1 MEHGFPGARDQHIVL
16 KLGHML
22 PGRGFFGDP
31 RVYQEPGKRGY
42 ASESDESV
50 ELTSHL
56 QISFELDIDQATG
69 GDGLGSY
76 EAFKPMASNLIS
88 NIAYVEGSVR
98 SVNSR
103 LRHPTRWP
111 GKERWQ
117 TSAGRHT
124 SL

>member
-1 MEHGFPGARDQHIVL
+1 VPATSILCWSWAICFPAAASSEYI
-16 KLGHML
+16 KN
-22 PGRGFFGDP
+22 
-31 RVYQEPGKRGY
+31 QEK
-42 ASESDESV
+42 ASGSDESV

-56 QISFELDIDQATG
+56 QVSFEFDIGQATG
-69 GDGLGSY
+69 GDGLGRY

-103 LRHPTRWP
+103 LRHPTRCP
-111 GKERWQ
+111 GNGRR
-117 TSAGRHT
+117 ARHT